1 MNWME
6 IDRIIHNMITIYTDK
21 EALYSDVKKKF
32 NWSDSQC
39 EAAVAPLLQRSSWYD
54 KVIEEPTPKKVVKK
68 KKPTKAKAPAK
79 AQAKAKTPAK
89 AKAKAPKKTLT
100 KTKNPA

>member
-68 KKPTKAKAPAK
+68 KKPTKAPAKAKAPAK
-79 AQAKAKTPAK
+79 EPAK

-100 KTKNPA
+100 KTKNKA

>member
-54 KVIEEPTPKKVVKK
+54 KVIDEPTPKKVVKK
-68 KKPTKAKAPAK
+68 KKPTKAKA
-79 AQAKAKTPAK
+79 
-89 AKAKAPKKTLT
+89 KAPKKTLT
-100 KTKNPA
+100 KTKNKA

>member
-68 KKPTKAKAPAK
+68 KKPTKAPAK
-79 AQAKAKTPAK
+79 AKAKAPAK

-100 KTKNPA
+100 KTKNKA

>member
-68 KKPTKAKAPAK
+68 KKPTKAPAKAKAKAPAK
-79 AQAKAKTPAK
+79 APAK

-100 KTKNPA
+100 KTKNKA

>member
-21 EALYSDVKKKF
+21 ESLYSDVKKKF

-54 KVIEEPTPKKVVKK
+54 KVIEEPTPNKVVKK

-79 AQAKAKTPAK
+79 APAK

-100 KTKNPA
+100 KTKNKA

>member
-54 KVIEEPTPKKVVKK
+54 KVIEEPTPKKLVKK

-79 AQAKAKTPAK
+79 APAK

-100 KTKNPA
+100 KTKNKA